1 MKTTILEKPRAVS
14 TVTVKLDPSDRDR
27 IVALAAKKD
36 RTAHYL
42 MKEAIREYIQREE
55 AQHNFIDAAKQS
67 FEHYK
72 ETGLH
77 ISLDEFSAWVDEAE
91 KNPNASMPVCH
102 T

>member
-1 MKTTILEKPRAVS
+1 MKTATPEKPRAPS
-14 TVTVKLDPSDRDR
+14 TVSIKLDPSDRDR
-27 IVALAAKKD
+27 ITALAASKK
-36 RTAHYL
+36 RTPHYL

-55 AQHNFIDAAKQS
+55 AQQNFIDVAKRS

-77 ISLDEFSAWVDEAE
+77 ISLDEFSAWVDEVE
-91 KNPNASMPVCH
+91 KNPKAPMPVCH

>member
-1 MKTTILEKPRAVS
+1 MKTAIPEKPRSPS

-27 IVALAAKKD
+27 ITTLAASKK
-36 RTAHYL
+36 RTPHYL
-42 MKEAIREYIQREE
+42 MREAIREYIQREE
-55 AQHNFIDAAKQS
+55 AQQNFIEAAKRS

-77 ISLDEFSAWVDEAE
+77 ISLDEFSAWVNEVE
-91 KNPNASMPVCH
+91 KNPNAPMPICR